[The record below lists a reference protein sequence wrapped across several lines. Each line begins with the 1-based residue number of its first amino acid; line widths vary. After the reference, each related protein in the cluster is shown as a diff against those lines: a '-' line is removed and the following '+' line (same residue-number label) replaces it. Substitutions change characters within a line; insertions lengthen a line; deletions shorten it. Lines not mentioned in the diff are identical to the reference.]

1 MITKVVFL
9 DFLKKPI
16 NKAII
21 QYSIKTKMSS
31 EKIKIS
37 AVKYANTYP
46 FIYGITTT
54 GFDNKVI
61 LTTDHPADCAAKLTN
76 GKVDIGLIPVAALPG
91 LKEYHIITDY
101 CLGAY
106 GKVRTVML
114 LSNCRFDDI
123 RNINLDYRS
132 RSSVNLVKILAK
144 NFWKREFR
152 WIKTSENFDF
162 ENIPDSEGIVLIGD
176 QCFEYENRFRFTI
189 DLAEEWHKFTGL
201 PFTFAC
207 WTANRSLPGKFIEEF
222 NSALKTG
229 VSDIPSVVRMFGN
242 SGIIKGEI
250 LQEYL
255 TKNISFNLNDDKR
268 EAIRVFLDYL
278 NRL

>member
-1 MITKVVFL
+1 M
-9 DFLKKPI
+9 PP
-16 NKAII
+16 
-21 QYSIKTKMSS
+21 
-31 EKIKIS
+31 EKIRIS

-46 FIYGITTT
+46 FIYGMTVT
-54 GFDNKVI
+54 GFDKKVI
-61 LTTDHPADCAAKLTN
+61 LSTDHPADCAAKLIS
-76 GKVDIGLIPVAALPG
+76 GKADIGLIPVAALPE

-114 LSNCRFDDI
+114 LSNSPFDDI

-144 NFWKREFR
+144 NWWDKEFM
-152 WIKTSENFDF
+152 WTNTSGKFDF
-162 ENIPDSEGIVLIGD
+162 INIPLHDGVVLIGD
-176 QCFEYENRFRFTI
+176 QCFEYENRFRFSI
-189 DLAEEWHKFTGL
+189 DLAEEWYKFTGL

-207 WTANRSLPGKFIEEF
+207 WTANRQLPEEFIDEF
-222 NSALKTG
+222 NSALRTG

-242 SGIIKGEI
+242 SGIIKGDI

-255 TKNISFNLNDDKR
+255 TENISYILNDEKR
-268 EAIRVFLDYL
+268 EAIRAFLDYL
-278 NRL
+278 SRL